1 MGLDAILDNR
11 RQIGQQSLEAMDR
24 FAGGSALGARLRRDL
39 RGLHHRGPRGL
50 RRVRIGV
57 LEQQRGEPPL
67 HVPLDIVGQH
77 ADEHVG
83 AHAVFQVVVD
93 RADLQVHRLE
103 AAEGA
108 LDGAEALVGAHGV
121 GRPEL
126 VGRHAGADHVE
137 AVQGRLGVDAGLVAA
152 VGEVALLDGE
162 FEMLADLELGD
173 DLANSEADAG
183 GAAQGPLGALGG
195 GDDRVEQFLGG
206 LQQGLALA
214 GAFGGQ
220 QGVAAQQQT
229 LAGKVRGSDF
239 GEVLVVEEGHL
250 DGALAGEFADGGGAQ
265 GGDPVE
271 AGGAQFVA
279 DAGLGEQAAAADDHQ
294 AGEAEAATQGVELGA
309 DGGGIGGVAGEDL
322 DGDGA
327 TVAVAQQGEDD
338 LELAALAVA
347 GMAAGGGAVGALE
360 VGGGD
365 VGEDEGG
372 VGEMAFGEGLLDGV
386 LAGQEPVHGG
396 VEVVGVGLAELEV
409 VAEGVGQAGGA
420 EAAGGGELGARLE
433 DA

>member
-1 MGLDAILDNR
+1 
-11 RQIGQQSLEAMDR
+11 
-24 FAGGSALGARLRRDL
+24 
-39 RGLHHRGPRGL
+39 
-50 RRVRIGV
+50 
-57 LEQQRGEPPL
+57 
-67 HVPLDIVGQH
+67 
-77 ADEHVG
+77 
-83 AHAVFQVVVD
+83 
-93 RADLQVHRLE
+93 
-103 AAEGA
+103 
-108 LDGAEALVGAHGV
+108 
-121 GRPEL
+121 
-126 VGRHAGADHVE
+126 
-137 AVQGRLGVDAGLVAA
+137 
-152 VGEVALLDGE
+152 
-162 FEMLADLELGD
+162 MLADLELGD
-173 DLANSEADAG
+173 DLADSEADAG

-195 GDDRVEQFLGG
+195 GDDRVE
-206 LQQGLALA
+206 
-214 GAFGGQ
+214 
-220 QGVAAQQQT
+220 QT

-271 AGGAQFVA
+271 A
-279 DAGLGEQAAAADDHQ
+279 
-294 AGEAEAATQGVELGA
+294 EAATQGVELGA

-327 TVAVAQQGEDD
+327 AVAVAQQGEDD

-347 GMAAGGGAVGALE
+347 GMAAGGEGAVGALE

-396 VEVVGVGLAELEV
+396 VEVVGVGLAELEF
-409 VAEGVGQAGGA
+409 VAEGVGQGGWA
-420 EAAGGGELGARLE
+420 EAARGGELRARLE

>member
-1 MGLDAILDNR
+1 MRLDAILDDR
-11 RQIGQQSLEAMDR
+11 RQVGQQGLEAMDR
-24 FAGGSALGARLRRDL
+24 FAGGSALGARLGAGLRRDL
-39 RGLHHRGPRGL
+39 GGL

-67 HVPLDIVGQH
+67 HVPLDVVGQH

-121 GRPEL
+121 GRPEF

-173 DLANSEADAG
+173 DLADLEADAG
-183 GAAQGPLGALGG
+183 GAAQGPPDALGG

-214 GAFGGQ
+214 GALGGQ
-220 QGVAAQQQT
+220 QGVAAQQQA

-265 GGDPVE
+265 GGDPVK

-279 DAGLGEQAAAADDHQ
+279 DAGLGEQAAVADDHQ

-322 DGDGA
+322 NGDGA
-327 TVAVAQQGEDD
+327 AVAVAQQGEDD

-347 GMAAGGGAVGALE
+347 GMAAGGEGAVGALE

-372 VGEMAFGEGLLDGV
+372 VAEMAFGEGLLDGV

-396 VEVVGVGLAELEV
+396 VEVVGSGLAELEF